1 MVGAVT
7 VMPRRLIALAA
18 AYAIALQAVLVS
30 FAALAAAGAAVPGL
44 CTSTVPQEQPGRH
57 TGHTA
62 LCLACHACCDDGDG
76 RLGVPPAGVA
86 VPAPHA
92 VADRVTPRPEAHD
105 VPTTPRNRPPS
116 RGPPAA

>member
-18 AYAIALQAVLVS
+18 AYAIALQAVLAS
-30 FAALAAAGAAVPGL
+30 FAALAAAGTAVPGL
-44 CTSTVPQEQPGRH
+44 CTSSVPQEQPGRH

-62 LCLACHACCDDGDG
+62 LCLACHACCGDG
-76 RLGVPPAGVA
+76 RLGVPPAGIE
-86 VPAPHA
+86 VPAPRA
-92 VADRVTPRPEAHD
+92 VADRATPRPEARD
-105 VPTTPRNRPPS
+105 VPATPCNRPPS